1 MSTPLSDAQL
11 AATARRIAD
20 AMFAGLMPGETGS
33 NMADQ
38 LAERVNAPYVEAVEW
53 LRAELAQARTAPAL
67 LLDPADLRELALILT
82 EERYRLDKGDDR
94 PVPQPRWGANVR
106 ISQAVNAA
114 LDAVA
119 RQADHTTSKE
129 N

>member
-1 MSTPLSDAQL
+1 MTVSNEEALRRMVMDLHTEN
-11 AATARRIAD
+11 AR
-20 AMFAGLMPGETGS
+20 LH
-33 NMADQ
+33 
-38 LAERVNAPYVEAVEW
+38 
-53 LRAELAQARTAPAL
+53 AELAQARAATPL
-67 LLDPADLRELALILT
+67 LLNPVDLRELALILT

-119 RQADHTTSKE
+119 RQADDTTSKE

>member
-1 MSTPLSDAQL
+1 MSTPLPDTQP
-11 AATARRIAD
+11 AAIT
-20 AMFAGLMPGETGS
+20 P
-33 NMADQ
+33 
-38 LAERVNAPYVEAVEW
+38 
-53 LRAELAQARTAPAL
+53 PAL

-106 ISQAVNAA
+106 ISRAVNAA

-119 RQADHTTSKE
+119 RQAADTTSKE
-129 N
+129 A